1 MTLLLDAKEKI
12 PTHSLND
19 AVLESKIYMTKVFRK
34 SVLLSWY
41 MLYNET
47 YYLQKNA
54 ERRFTRQKAL
64 MTVYNVSD
72 MRYTPKNR
80 LGGTE

>member
-19 AVLESKIYMTKVFRK
+19 AVLGSKIYMTKVFRK
-34 SVLLSWY
+34 SVPLSWY

-64 MTVYNVSD
+64 MTGRFGMKSL
-72 MRYTPKNR
+72 R
-80 LGGTE
+80 LLIKMNTRN